1 MAKFTFPV
9 QLKGMVD
16 PSYILFLNTG
26 INTGVKIQ
34 KLQKHFA
41 IIAAAFFTRYN
52 LLNSM

>member
-41 IIAAAFFTRYN
+41 IIAGFF
-52 LLNSM
+52 LLGIIY